1 MKFMKKIKFK
11 RGLLAVLG
19 VVSVS
24 FSVFS
29 AEDERMNVMEC
40 SHNEVLAYLNTPEP
54 ADAALRD
61 YTAFRKAYVQ
71 SRVKQ
76 AEKDGNPGD
85 CVALLYGDLQAM
97 YERTKAATDLMMA
110 GNTTLSSALVSQAL
124 DALGGTLCERVDA
137 GTSDYVN
144 AYVEELQS
152 LQAAQLSEVKT
163 AFGQSAFEGQGNK
176 YAKSNFLDLG
186 LEYRNGQLDPE
197 AFRKKANGKWKG
209 KMRAMKKQLPP
220 YVEQNYGN

>member
-1 MKFMKKIKFK
+1 MKKIKFK
-11 RGLLAVLG
+11 RGLLSALC

-24 FSVFS
+24 FSTFTFS

-40 SHNEVLAYLNTPEP
+40 SHNEVLAYLNTPDP

-71 SRVKQ
+71 AKIKQ

-97 YERTKAATDLMMA
+97 YERTKAATELMMA
-110 GNTTLSSALVSQAL
+110 GNTTPTGTLVNQAL
-124 DALGGTLCERVDA
+124 DMMGGALCERVDA
-137 GTSDYVN
+137 GTSAFVN
-144 AYVEELQS
+144 AYVEELQK
-152 LQAAQLSEVKT
+152 LQSDQLAEVSKQ
-163 AFGQSAFEGQGNK
+163 FGQEAFEGQVNK
-176 YAKSNFLDLG
+176 YAKDQFPDSG

-197 AFRKKANGKWKG
+197 AFRSKAQGQWKG

-220 YVEQNYGN
+220 HVEENYGG